1 MTTTSLDIGTVLA
14 YLGLALI
21 ALGGF
26 WVIIPR
32 IYGAPGTPTPAHLI
46 RKALQL
52 ADVQPGEKVY
62 DLGAGDGRIVVAAA
76 RQFKARA
83 VGIEIE
89 PVHCLIA
96 WLRALLNGVVLRVS
110 IRQENLF
117 KADMGDADVVF
128 VYLTPELVGR
138 LRPQLILKLRPG
150 ARVVSLY
157 FPFAEW
163 QPAQVDIGNLI
174 FFYQMPPQPGSV
186 DTFLR
191 ERMSDA
197 F

>member
-1 MTTTSLDIGTVLA
+1 MTATSLDIGTILA
-14 YLGLALI
+14 YMGLALI

-32 IYGAPGTPTPAHLI
+32 IYGAPGTPTPRHLI

-52 ADVQPGEKVY
+52 ADVQPEEKVY

-76 RQFKARA
+76 RHFKARA
-83 VGIEIE
+83 VGIEID
-89 PVHCLIA
+89 PVHCLVA
-96 WLRALLNGVVLRVS
+96 WLRALLNGVILRVS
-110 IRQENLF
+110 IRQENLL
-117 KADMGDADVVF
+117 KADVGDADVVF

-174 FFYQMPPQPGSV
+174 FVYQMPPQPGSV

-191 ERMSDA
+191 QGMSA
-197 F
+197 A